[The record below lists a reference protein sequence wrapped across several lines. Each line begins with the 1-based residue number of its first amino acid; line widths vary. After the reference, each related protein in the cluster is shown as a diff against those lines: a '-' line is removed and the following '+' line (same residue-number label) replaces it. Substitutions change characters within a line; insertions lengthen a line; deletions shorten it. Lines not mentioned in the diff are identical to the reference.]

1 MLRSGDTC
9 MPPEARPELRY
20 LADVTHGALDFAEL
34 ELLGLAPQDVLD
46 FSVNGNP
53 YGPSPRVQEALT
65 GVALERY
72 PDREALALRRA
83 LAAHLDVPL
92 EGILVGNGSVELL
105 WLTAL
110 AFLRPDDAVL
120 IVGPTFG
127 EYARAA
133 AIMGARLYTWT
144 AQVEEAFRIDP
155 AAVLHTMQRL
165 TPRLVF
171 VCNPNNPTGTYLGV
185 DTIMAWAAA
194 LPQTLFLIDE
204 AYLPFATGAAS
215 VIGIRCANLL
225 VLRSMTKAQALA
237 GVRLGYA
244 VAHPE
249 VIRAL
254 ALVRPPWN
262 VNALAQAAG
271 IAALHD
277 QAHVVHTLAQ
287 LASAKEALL
296 QGLRASGLA
305 VVPSCTHFF
314 LLHVGDAT
322 ACRQALL
329 QHGIVVRDCTSF
341 GLPEYI
347 RVATRRAPENARL
360 LAALAQVR

>member
-1 MLRSGDTC
+1 
-9 MPPEARPELRY
+9 MPPEPRPELRHI
-20 LADVTHGALDFAEL
+20 ADVPHGALDFAEL
-34 ELLGLAPQDVLD
+34 ERLGLAPQDVLD
-46 FSVNGNP
+46 FSVNGNL
-53 YGPSPRVQEALT
+53 YGLRRTCRRYSPAYRSTVILT
-65 GVALERY
+65 VMPWPCVALS
-72 PDREALALRRA
+72 
-83 LAAHLDVPL
+83 AHLDVPL
-92 EGILVGNGSVELL
+92 EGILGNGSVELL

-133 AIMGARLYTWT
+133 ALMGTQHHSWT
-144 AQVEEAFRIDP
+144 AQPEEAFRINP
-155 AAVLHTMQRL
+155 EAVLQTLQRL
-165 TPRLVF
+165 APRLVF
-171 VCNPNNPTGTYLGV
+171 LCNPNNPTGTYLVV

-194 LPQTLFLIDE
+194 LPQTLLVIDE
-204 AYLPFATGAAS
+204 AYLPFASGAAS
-215 VIGIRCANLL
+215 VIGTRCANLL
-225 VLRSMTKAQALA
+225 VLRSMTKAHALA

-244 VAHPE
+244 VGHPQ

-277 QAHVVHTLAQ
+277 QAHVTHTLAQ
-287 LASAKEALL
+287 LRHAKDTLL
-296 QGLRASGLA
+296 QKLDALNL
-305 VVPSCTHFF
+305 VYVPSYTHFF
-314 LLHVGDAT
+314 LLHVGEAM
-322 ACRQALL
+322 ACRKALL
-329 QHGIVVRDCTSF
+329 QHGILVRDCTSF

-347 RVATRRAPENARL
+347 RVATRRAQENDRL